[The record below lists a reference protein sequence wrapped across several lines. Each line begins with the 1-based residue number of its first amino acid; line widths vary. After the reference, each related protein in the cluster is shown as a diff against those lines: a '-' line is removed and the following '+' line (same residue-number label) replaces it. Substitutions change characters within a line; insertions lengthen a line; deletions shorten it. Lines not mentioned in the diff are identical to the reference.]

1 MKENRNELANLITK
15 TGIPGIYV
23 HYPYCIQKCEYCDF
37 FSVGNGKA
45 SIPDESGL
53 FSRYKEEILRR
64 ISDHPSIANLQ
75 FDTIFFGG
83 GTPSRAD
90 LNQIRELILFLKQK
104 LNFSSQIEITMEC
117 NPEDITPEFLI
128 SLFETGI
135 NRISVGIQSFQP
147 ERLRFLGRHYD
158 PERYGSILET
168 VKNSPIENF
177 SADLIYGIPGQ
188 TIEEILKD
196 IEQVLSFGGKHISLY
211 ALTVEKGT
219 EYSRKVMDS
228 ILPSPEEEI
237 QEEILKRLPS
247 LLSSFGM
254 SQYEVSNFS
263 KPGFQSRHNLKYW
276 TMEYYLGIGPG
287 AHGFLPSGRYSNPR
301 NVEAYKR
308 KEFSVE
314 YNAPDV
320 FEELVL
326 SLFRLFQPIDMNSFY
341 NLIPQK
347 KEALKEALQAL
358 ERADKAT
365 FQNGIFSW
373 KPESILFLDSEI
385 LKLAS
390 L

>member
-1 MKENRNELANLITK
+1 MKDNLTDSVKPIFR
-15 TGIPGIYV
+15 TGLPGIYL

-45 SIPDESGL
+45 AIPDEEGL
-53 FSRYKEEILRR
+53 FSKYKEEIIKR
-64 ISDHPSIANLQ
+64 ISDNPSLSQFQ

-90 LNQIRELILFLKQK
+90 LNQIQDLVRFLKQN
-104 LNFSSQIEITMEC
+104 LSISSGAEVTMEC
-117 NPEDITPEFLI
+117 NPEDITPDFLD
-128 SLFETGI
+128 SLSRAGI

-158 PERYGSILET
+158 PERYGTILET
-168 VKNSPIENF
+168 VKNSPIQNF

-188 TIEEILKD
+188 TVEEILKD
-196 IEQVLSFGGKHISLY
+196 IRQVLSYGGKHISLY

-228 ILPSPEEEI
+228 LLPGPEEEV
-237 QEEILKRLPS
+237 QEEILKQLPK
-247 LLSSFGM
+247 LLSPYGM
-254 SQYEVSNFS
+254 SQYEVSNYS
-263 KPGFQSRHNLKYW
+263 KPGYQSRHNLKYW

-287 AHGFLPSGRYSNPR
+287 AHGYLPKGRYSNPR
-301 NVEAYKR
+301 NVETYKR
-308 KEFSVE
+308 KEISGE
-314 YNAPDV
+314 YSAPDI

-326 SLFRLFQPIDMNSFY
+326 SLFRLFQPVDLNSFY
-341 NLIPQK
+341 GLIPDK
-347 KEALKEALQAL
+347 KGKLEQSLKSL
-358 ERADKAT
+358 ETAGLAA
-365 FQNGIFSW
+365 FQNGIFTW

>member
-1 MKENRNELANLITK
+1 MKNDRNDLKNPISK
-15 TGIPGIYV
+15 TGAPGIYV

-37 FSVGNGKA
+37 FSIGNGQS
-45 SIPDESGL
+45 SIPDEAGL
-53 FSRYKEEILRR
+53 FSRYKEEIRRR
-64 ISDHPSIANLQ
+64 ILDNPSIANFQ

-90 LNQIRELILFLKQK
+90 LGQIRELILFLKQNLK
-104 LNFSSQIEITMEC
+104 LSPQTEITMEC
-117 NPEDITPEFLI
+117 NPEDITSEFLS
-128 SLFETGI
+128 SLSEIGI
-135 NRISVGIQSFQP
+135 DRISVGIQSFQP

-158 PERYGSILET
+158 PQRYETILET
-168 VKNSPIENF
+168 VKNSPIQNF

-196 IEQVLSFGGKHISLY
+196 IRQVLSYGGKHISLY

-219 EYSRKVMDS
+219 EYSRKVMDRL
-228 ILPSPEEEI
+228 LPAPEEAI
-237 QEEILKRLPS
+237 QEEILKRLPE
-247 LLSSFGM
+247 LLSHFEM
-254 SQYEVSNFS
+254 TQYEVSNYS

-301 NVEAYKR
+301 NVEKYKR

-314 YNAPDV
+314 YTPPDI
-320 FEELVL
+320 FEELTL
-326 SLFRLFQPIDMNSFY
+326 SLFRLFQPVDLNSFY
-341 NLIPQK
+341 HLIPEK
-347 KEALKEALQAL
+347 KESL
-358 ERADKAT
+358 ERALLGLEKDGKAD

-373 KPESILFLDSEI
+373 KPESVLFLDFEI

>member
-1 MKENRNELANLITK
+1 MKNNRTDSKTPISK
-15 TGIPGIYV
+15 TGIPGIYI

-37 FSVGNGKA
+37 FSIGNGKA
-45 SIPDESGL
+45 LIPDEAGL
-53 FSRYKEEILRR
+53 FSRYKEEIHRR
-64 ISDHPSIANLQ
+64 ILDNPSISNFQ

-83 GTPSRAD
+83 GTPSRAN
-90 LNQIRELILFLKQK
+90 LVQIQELILFLKQNLK
-104 LNFSSQIEITMEC
+104 LFPQTEITMEC
-117 NPEDITPEFLI
+117 NPEDITPEFLS
-128 SLFETGI
+128 SLSDIGI

-158 PERYGSILET
+158 PQRYETILET
-168 VKNSPIENF
+168 VKNSPIQNF

-196 IEQVLSFGGKHISLY
+196 IRQVLSYGGKHISLY

-228 ILPSPEEEI
+228 ILPGPEEEI
-237 QEEILKRLPS
+237 QEEILKRLPE
-247 LLSSFGM
+247 LLFPFGM
-254 SQYEVSNFS
+254 TQYEVSNYS
-263 KPGFQSRHNLKYW
+263 KPGFHSRHNLKYW

-287 AHGFLPSGRYSNPR
+287 AHGYLPSGRYSNPR
-301 NVEAYKR
+301 NVETYKR
-308 KEFSVE
+308 KEFSFE

-320 FEELVL
+320 FEELIL
-326 SLFRLFQPIDMNSFY
+326 SLFRLFQPVDLNSFFH
-341 NLIPQK
+341 LIPEK
-347 KEALKEALQAL
+347 KESLEQAL
-358 ERADKAT
+358 LALENSGKAT

>member
-1 MKENRNELANLITK
+1 MKENRADLQNPIFK
-15 TGIPGIYV
+15 TGLPGIYV

-45 SIPDESGL
+45 PIPDEKRL
-53 FSRYKEEILRR
+53 FARYKEEILQR
-64 ISDHPSIANLQ
+64 ISDNPSLSSLE

-90 LNQIRELILFLKQK
+90 LRQIQNLIGFLKQN
-104 LNFSSQIEITMEC
+104 LSLSSNAEITMEC
-117 NPEDITPEFLI
+117 NPEDITPDFLQ
-128 SLFETGI
+128 SLSEIEI

-158 PERYGSILET
+158 PERYGTILET
-168 VKNSPIENF
+168 AKNSPIQNF

-196 IEQVLSFGGKHISLY
+196 IRQVLSYGGKHISLY

-228 ILPSPEEEI
+228 LTPGPEEEI
-237 QEEILKRLPS
+237 QEEILKQLPK
-247 LLSSFGM
+247 LLSPYGM
-254 SQYEVSNFS
+254 SQYEVSNYS
-263 KPGFQSRHNLKYW
+263 KPGFHSRHNLKYW

-287 AHGFLPSGRYSNPR
+287 AHGFLPAGRYSNPR
-301 NVEAYKR
+301 NVKTYKQ
-308 KEFSVE
+308 KEFSKE
-314 YNAPDV
+314 YNKPEV
-320 FEELVL
+320 FEELIL
-326 SLFRLFQPIDMNSFY
+326 SLFRLFQPFHLDSFY
-341 NLIPQK
+341 DLIPEK
-347 KEALKEALQAL
+347 KEVL
-358 ERADKAT
+358 ERSLRVLENENKAT
-365 FQNGIFSW
+365 FENGIFCW